1 MTDTELNKKVHKLIG
16 LCWHEFVPSDD
27 NLEWS
32 CEHCSKL
39 DTGILNSSINL
50 LTWEGFGIA
59 WEWIQRHER
68 RGEFLDYCM
77 AQVYHSWDCIP
88 IDIHT
93 ILPLPENIV
102 SPRALS
108 EAIVEF
114 FKEAK

>member
-16 LCWHEFVPSDD
+16 LCWHEWDD
-27 NLEWS
+27 TPEDELPI
-32 CEHCSKL
+32 CIHCSDSFIIPENL
-39 DTGILNSSINL
+39 DLVN
-50 LTWEGFGIA
+50 TWEGFGIA
-59 WEWIQRHER
+59 WGWLRNHER

-77 AQVYHSWDCIP
+77 TQVYHSWDCIP